1 MRIVVLDIAAS
12 KTGAMSVLRDFYGYI
27 SSTYGSAQGNGA
39 HEWIFVTGVKD
50 ALCASA
56 DRNISIIVRDDV
68 KASSKNRLIFDLVT
82 GGRWI
87 NALKPDVVFSL
98 QNTLP
103 RSLGKEI
110 RTCLYIHQPS
120 GFQRVKNFSIL
131 KKDERHIAN
140 YQHFYHRLILAS
152 AKRADI
158 SIVQTEWMRDALI
171 RDTGIAPERVR
182 KIAPNITDLSG
193 YVHPGEFKAQNFIY
207 PASDLPYKNH
217 ILIEEAKKLLE
228 KRGYAPRVRYSKDGK
243 LPREELFAEYNSG
256 TLLFPSYIETFGM
269 PLAEARQFGNPILAA
284 DTEFAREVLDGYDN
298 AYFFDAFDAGS
309 LADLMMDVMDG
320 RLGPKTAVAVNEDA
334 GSYSAIAKLLT
345 SATKYSLKQASEDEV
360 KAVESG
366 KG

>member
-12 KTGAMSVLRDFYGYI
+12 KTGAMSVLRDFYGYV
-27 SSTYGSAQGNGA
+27 SGTCGETQGNGA

-50 ALCASA
+50 AISAVA
-56 DRNISIIVRDDV
+56 DRNIRIIVRDDV
-68 KASSKNRLIFDLVT
+68 KASSKNRLIFEFLT

-87 NALKPDVVFSL
+87 NGLRPDVVFSL

-103 RSLGKEI
+103 RGLGKGI

-120 GFQRVKNFSIL
+120 GFQRVKNFSIF

-140 YQHFYHRLILAS
+140 YQHFYHKLILAS
-152 AKRADI
+152 ARRADV
-158 SIVQTEWMRDALI
+158 SIVQTEWMKDALI

-182 KIAPNITDLSG
+182 KIAPDITDLSG
-193 YVHPGEFKAQNFIY
+193 YVQPGRFNAQNFIY

-228 KRGYAPRVRYSKDGK
+228 EKGYAPRVRYSKDGK
-243 LPREELFAEYNSG
+243 LPREELFAEYNGG

-269 PLAEARQFGNPILAA
+269 PLAEAQQFGNPILAA

-309 LADLMMDVMDG
+309 LAALMMDVMDG
-320 RLGPKTAVAVNEDA
+320 KLGPKTAVNKGADA
-334 GSYSAIAKLLT
+334 GSYSAVTELLT
-345 SATKYSLKQASEDEV
+345 EGL
-360 KAVESG
+360 
-366 KG
+366 